1 MYLSGRGNRMEEER
15 NGDNN
20 KKSKET
26 EGVLDNGKQSWQWS
40 LVREVR
46 LPESNQAE
54 KPAGNCPRRVSQL
67 SSSFLFFFFFFFFF
81 FQARSLFSRPQG
93 HEPPCSAIKATPPSN
108 ETKILSRT
116 EIDSARRRKKKLKNQ
131 PSMEKPMIHGL
142 NRRVRIWAAILHIN
156 PILFHVEDE
165 STLL

>member
-1 MYLSGRGNRMEEER
+1 MAVVTSQGSQTAR
-15 NGDNN
+15 
-20 KKSKET
+20 
-26 EGVLDNGKQSWQWS
+26 KQSS
-40 LVREVR
+40 RKASR
-46 LPESNQAE
+46 KLPETGVTA
-54 KPAGNCPRRVSQL
+54 VV
-67 SSSFLFFFFFFFFF
+67 FLPFFFFFFFFF

-131 PSMEKPMIHGL
+131 PSMAKPMIHGL